1 MTMVE
6 AARNVFP
13 MPGNNVEVIVHVD
26 ETLDQWQRQ
35 ELVSFL
41 ESCEGIESAEFCPL
55 RYHLMLVQY
64 DRERVNSRDV
74 LGQVVSRNVHAE
86 LIGPV

>member
-1 MTMVE
+1 MSE
-6 AARNVFP
+6 AATKIFP
-13 MPGNNVEVIVHVD
+13 MPGSNVEIIVHVD
-26 ETLDQWQRQ
+26 ESLDQWQRQ

-41 ESCEGIESAEFCPL
+41 ESSDGIESAEFCPL

-64 DRERVNSRDV
+64 DRERMNSQDV
-74 LGQVVSRNVHAE
+74 LGRVISKDVHAV

>member
-1 MTMVE
+1 MAE
-6 AARNVFP
+6 AATNVFP

-41 ESCEGIESAEFCPL
+41 ESSDGIESAEFCPL
-55 RYHLMLVQY
+55 RYHLILVQY
-64 DRERVNSRDV
+64 DRARMNSRDV
-74 LGQVVSRNVHAE
+74 LGRVTSRNVHAE

>member
-1 MTMVE
+1 MAE
-6 AARNVFP
+6 AATHIFP
-13 MPGNNVEVIVHVD
+13 GPGNNVEVIVHVD

-41 ESCEGIESAEFCPL
+41 EASDGIESAEFCPL

-64 DRERVNSRDV
+64 DRGQMNSQDV
-74 LGQVVSRNVHAE
+74 LGRVMERNVHAE

>member
-1 MTMVE
+1 MAD
-6 AARNVFP
+6 AATSIFP
-13 MPGNNVEVIVHVD
+13 IPGNNVEVIVHVD
-26 ETLDQWQRQ
+26 ESLDQWQRQ

-41 ESCEGIESAEFCPL
+41 ESSDGIESAEFCPL

-64 DRERVNSRDV
+64 DRELMNSQEV
-74 LGQVVSRNVHAE
+74 LGRVKSQNVHAV

>member
-1 MTMVE
+1 MAE
-6 AARNVFP
+6 AAASIFP
-13 MPGNNVEVIVHVD
+13 RPGNNVEILVHVD

-41 ESCEGIESAEFCPL
+41 ESSEGIESAEFCPL

-64 DRERVNSRDV
+64 DRERMNSREV
-74 LGQVVSRNVHAE
+74 LGRVQSRNVHAE
-86 LIGPV
+86 LIGPM

>member
-1 MTMVE
+1 MSE
-6 AARNVFP
+6 AATKIFP
-13 MPGNNVEVIVHVD
+13 MPGSNVEIIVHVD
-26 ETLDQWQRQ
+26 ESLDQWQRQ

-41 ESCEGIESAEFCPL
+41 ESSDGIESAEFCPL

-64 DRERVNSRDV
+64 DRERMNSQEV
-74 LGQVVSRNVHAE
+74 LGRVISKDVHAV

>member
-1 MTMVE
+1 MAD
-6 AARNVFP
+6 AATSIFP
-13 MPGNNVEVIVHVD
+13 LPGSNVEVLVHVD

-41 ESCEGIESAEFCPL
+41 ESSDGIESAEFCPL

-64 DRERVNSRDV
+64 DRERMNSQDV
-74 LGQVVSRNVHAE
+74 LGRVVSKDVHAK

>member
-1 MTMVE
+1 MVQ
-6 AARNVFP
+6 AATHIFP
-13 MPGNNVEVIVHVD
+13 KPGSNVEVIVHVD
-26 ETLDQWQRQ
+26 ESLDQWQRQ

-41 ESCEGIESAEFCPL
+41 EAADGIESAEFCPL

-64 DRERVNSRDV
+64 DRDRVNSQDV
-74 LGQVVSRNVHAE
+74 LGLVTTRNVHAE

>member
-1 MTMVE
+1 MAD
-6 AARNVFP
+6 AATSTFP
-13 MPGNNVEVIVHVD
+13 IPGNNVEVIVHVD

-35 ELVSFL
+35 DLVSFL
-41 ESCEGIESAEFCPL
+41 ESSEGVEAAEFCPL

-64 DRERVNSRDV
+64 DRARMNSRDV
-74 LGQVVSRNVHAE
+74 LDRVKSRNVHAV